1 MDTCLL
7 VDGERESKMD
17 ELIDAISELD
27 FAASPENWDATCKR
41 IKDALFRVQNATAAL
56 ALDFTD

>member
-1 MDTCLL
+1 MN
-7 VDGERESKMD
+7 

-27 FAASPENWDATCKR
+27 FAASYEAWDATCKR
-41 IKDALFRVQNATAAL
+41 INDAIFRLQNATTAL

>member
-1 MDTCLL
+1 
-7 VDGERESKMD
+7 MD